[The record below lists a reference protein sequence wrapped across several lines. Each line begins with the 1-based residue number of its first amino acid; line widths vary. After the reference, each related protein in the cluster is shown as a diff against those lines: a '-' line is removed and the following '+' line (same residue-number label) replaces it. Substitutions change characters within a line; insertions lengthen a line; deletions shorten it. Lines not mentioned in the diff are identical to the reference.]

1 MFNTTKVAQKIREA
15 RISQNMTQMN
25 LADAM
30 EVSYQAVSNWE
41 RGNSMPDIAKLEQLC
56 QILQL
61 SIDELLGSGS
71 AADTIIRVINKETP
85 SDAESEPIA
94 MNDIQEIAPLLPP
107 NDMEQLIK
115 NSLSQQGENR
125 IHFAEL
131 AGLAPFLD
139 QDYLDELVR
148 EIPVGSLKELASLA
162 PFVSE
167 ETLDALIR
175 KADVEADMSGILAL
189 APFLQE
195 STLSWLAGRLS
206 ETGNPEIVGLYPYLP
221 QEDLQKMAKH
231 FIQGND
237 MKSLKSILPFV

>member
-56 QILQL
+56 QILRL

-85 SDAESEPIA
+85 SDTESEPIA

-115 NSLSQQGENR
+115 NSLSQQGENQ

-148 EIPVGSLKELASLA
+148 EIPVDSLKELAS
-162 PFVSE
+162 
-167 ETLDALIR
+167 
-175 KADVEADMSGILAL
+175 L